1 MKYFGLV
8 WKSLWRKKV
17 RTGLTILSVLV
28 AFLLY
33 GLLMAVGYAFR
44 GGVDLANAD
53 RLVTINKITLI
64 NPLPYS
70 QLARIRATPGV
81 EAVTHATWFGGYFQ
95 DERNLFAQFPVAPES
110 YLEMYPEL
118 ELPEAQRE
126 AWLANRTGA
135 VVGRPIAERF
145 GWEVGDRVP
154 IYSSIWTQKDGSQS
168 WEFDIEGIVD
178 AEDARGN
185 TALMLFHYDYFDEAR
200 AFGDGTVGWYVL
212 RVADGAD
219 PVAVANA
226 IDEQFANSPNQTET
240 STEAAF
246 AESFAKQFGNIALII
261 TLIIGAVFF
270 TLLLVSGTTM
280 AQSVRERISEL
291 AVLKTLGF
299 KDRTVMGIV
308 LGESVLLIAIGG
320 LAGLALSWLLS
331 LLAAEA
337 LATLLP
343 GLWLSP
349 LAIALGV
356 GLMVLAGIA
365 AGIFPALRA
374 LRLTIVDALAHG

>member
-17 RTGLTILSVLV
+17 RTGLTILSVLI

-81 EAVTHATWFGGYFQ
+81 EAVTHATWFGGYFR

-185 TALMLFHYDYFDEAR
+185 TALMLFHYDYFNEAR
-200 AFGDGTVGWYVL
+200 AFGHDTVGWYVL

>member
-126 AWLANRTGA
+126 GWLANRTGA

-219 PVAVANA
+219 PAAVANA